1 MLQFTING
9 NMDSKKSEKRVLQK
23 SPLQAIANLQ
33 LASQVSCSTNL
44 IQNPECTKIG
54 EIFTKKILV

>member
-44 IQNPECTKIG
+44 IQNPECT
-54 EIFTKKILV
+54 